1 MFQGCFSAAMSS
13 SRSDKV
19 TKFVR
24 LSVCLSVVILSN
36 LEHSKHLKQD
46 VKWIMQRCLM
56 GVSRVFQGCSKIAV
70 MVFQEYPKAVFR
82 TFVLKAL

>member
-1 MFQGCFSAAMSS
+1 MSQGCCKGDLRMFRVVKKVFQGCFSAAMSS

-46 VKWIMQRCLM
+46 V
-56 GVSRVFQGCSKIAV
+56 
-70 MVFQEYPKAVFR
+70 
-82 TFVLKAL
+82 